1 MADTVQVVRVD
12 DVERIFPGR
21 VTAEIE
27 DGKLWLGDLASRVL
41 VGDVIELTEA
51 RRNVAGQD
59 DDGPLNGE
67 DYIETRVV
75 SEWRRDV

>member
-1 MADTVQVVRVD
+1 MADTIQVVRVE

-41 VGDVIELTEA
+41 VGDVIELTEHRFMA
-51 RRNVAGQD
+51 RNAHTDQPITQRKYESKWEPVD
-59 DDGPLNGE
+59 D
-67 DYIETRVV
+67 
-75 SEWRRDV
+75 